1 MDTAKKQTVVVE
13 VMALVGGHLLLPKVK
28 LSKYIPADH
37 HTSHQ
42 GHTDEPSPRAHL
54 AASTQ
59 INASPNDTRSS
70 QAVTKDD
77 NKSVLVTSS
86 NEKTSSVGGKKMRF
100 IFSNSM
106 FDFGHLA
113 IPRMSLVNYFVC
125 YFDFASF
132 LQVLKLYT
140 CIEVKEVLDTNEAD
154 IVPRTIF

>member
-1 MDTAKKQTVVVE
+1 MLTDQSEWAVCGRSAGVMNMDTAKKQTVVVE

-42 GHTDEPSPRAHL
+42 GHTDEPSPRVHL

-113 IPRMSLVNYFVC
+113 NSAKVAVDN
-125 YFDFASF
+125 
-132 LQVLKLYT
+132 
-140 CIEVKEVLDTNEAD
+140 
-154 IVPRTIF
+154 TI

>member
-28 LSKYIPADH
+28 LSKYIPADY

-42 GHTDEPSPRAHL
+42 GHTDEPSPRVHL

-106 FDFGHLA
+106 FDFGHSA
-113 IPRMSLVNYFVC
+113 KVAVDN
-125 YFDFASF
+125 
-132 LQVLKLYT
+132 
-140 CIEVKEVLDTNEAD
+140 
-154 IVPRTIF
+154 TI

>member
-28 LSKYIPADH
+28 LSKYIPADY

-42 GHTDEPSPRAHL
+42 GHTDEPSPGIHL
-54 AASTQ
+54 AM
-59 INASPNDTRSS
+59 NASPSDTRSS

-113 IPRMSLVNYFVC
+113 NLFRESCCRQYYHIDVDNIRAVLNYHH
-125 YFDFASF
+125 
-132 LQVLKLYT
+132 
-140 CIEVKEVLDTNEAD
+140 I
-154 IVPRTIF
+154 I